1 VAQQKGSNGAV
12 CRLEVTARNKERTH
26 GVLPGVRLP
35 RDVWAELLRALR
47 EPDAVNRNDV
57 ALFDIIPTTP
67 IVGDPR
73 VLRDV
78 AIPSRARLSR

>member
-1 VAQQKGSNGAV
+1 VAQQKGSNGSV

-35 RDVWAELLRALR
+35 RDVWAELLCALR
-47 EPDAVNRNDV
+47 EPDAVDRNDA
-57 ALFDIIPTTP
+57 ALRDIILTTP
-67 IVGDPR
+67 IVGNPR
-73 VLRDV
+73 VSRDV